1 MKIAGILK
9 NNERAEGSEKKETE
23 KEKGNSKGFS
33 QGAKKNPKPQAS
45 VNNFKSM
52 NKKELQREVSIEKE
66 VRGKEKY
73 SNKEKLM
80 KIREAADGQKGDQ
93 VMDAMSSMLNK
104 AMELKEKANKYRQG
118 GEMSE

>member
-1 MKIAGILK
+1 
-9 NNERAEGSEKKETE
+9 
-23 KEKGNSKGFS
+23 
-33 QGAKKNPKPQAS
+33 
-45 VNNFKSM
+45 M

-66 VRGKEKY
+66 VKGKEKY

-80 KIREAADGQKGDQ
+80 KIKEAADGQKGDQ
-93 VMDAMSSMLNK
+93 VMEAMSSMLNK

>member
-33 QGAKKNPKPQAS
+33 QGAKKNPKPQAP

-104 AMELKEKANKYRQG
+104 AMKLKEKANKYRQG

>member
-1 MKIAGILK
+1 MKIVGILK
-9 NNERAEGSEKKETE
+9 NNEKVEESEKKESE

-33 QGAKKNPKPQAS
+33 QGAKKNPKPQAPT
-45 VNNFKSM
+45 NNFKSM
-52 NKKELQREVSIEKE
+52 NKKELEREVSIEKE
-66 VRGKEKY
+66 LKGKEKY

-80 KIREAADGQKGDQ
+80 KIKEAADGQKGDQ